1 MATAIDGK
9 NSGPTLSRIFWPW
22 TARLLTACVG
32 WLFTINCSLAH
43 EIQEIPGKPQDL
55 TALSLETLLHEE
67 ITPINVLGSHTHPKG
82 TFMLGYR
89 YMYMDMNHNQNGT
102 HDVSEAEVL
111 SQYPVVHTRMTM
123 QMHMAELMYAPA
135 DRITVMAMI

>member
-1 MATAIDGK
+1 MRIGK
-9 NSGPTLSRIFWPW
+9 IMRGW
-22 TARLLTACVG
+22 LLTGCVFAAG
-32 WLFTINCSLAH
+32 RLLAH
-43 EIQEIPGKPQDL
+43 EAQEIPEKPQDL
-55 TALSLETLLHEE
+55 TSLSLETLLHEE

-123 QMHMAELMYAPA
+123 QMHMAELM
-135 DRITVMAMI
+135 